1 MHETCV
7 SVRLALTRTDDLA
20 LATHAFALLDR
31 RRPLRQSAG
40 AGSGALTPSPTLS
53 PLDCVVTFAHSSR
66 ACTRC
71 AYTALHLLLITPP
84 ELLSAGETKRSD
96 RARFR

>member
-7 SVRLALTRTDDLA
+7 SGRLALTRTDDLA
-20 LATHAFALLDR
+20 LATQAFALLDR

-40 AGSGALTPSPTLS
+40 AGIGALTPSPTLS

-71 AYTALHLLLITPP
+71 AYTALHLLITPL